1 MLAAIETGVARV
13 TVCQP
18 LAAVLV
24 KVALASL
31 VPVEVHRSSRSE
43 PVSLALR

>member
-1 MLAAIETGVARV
+1 MLADIATGVARL

-18 LAAVLV
+18 LAAVFV
-24 KVALASL
+24 NVTLASL
-31 VPVEVHRSSRSE
+31 VPVVVHKSRRSE